1 MRLRN
6 SYLECLWKSLL
17 DMVGP
22 KPFSAFDSQKFGRC
36 THAKDQ
42 YNLGNLSRLDY
53 PSTPPGAA
61 QFIAL
66 RFL

>member
-1 MRLRN
+1 
-6 SYLECLWKSLL
+6 
-17 DMVGP
+17 MVGP
-22 KPFSAFDSQKFGRC
+22 KPFPVFDSENFGRC

>member
-1 MRLRN
+1 
-6 SYLECLWKSLL
+6 
-17 DMVGP
+17 MVGP